1 MLNLER
7 HDKGFRLD
15 PVNNIDNSL
24 KYFLNQSLHFRMINF
39 YVCTVYPRPKH
50 PVQKQSVQ
58 SALLFCPN
66 EAPQLSGLIF
76 LPFFPPINETDKQGG

>member
-24 KYFLNQSLHFRMINF
+24 KYFLNQS
-39 YVCTVYPRPKH
+39 
-50 PVQKQSVQ
+50 
-58 SALLFCPN
+58 
-66 EAPQLSGLIF
+66 
-76 LPFFPPINETDKQGG
+76 